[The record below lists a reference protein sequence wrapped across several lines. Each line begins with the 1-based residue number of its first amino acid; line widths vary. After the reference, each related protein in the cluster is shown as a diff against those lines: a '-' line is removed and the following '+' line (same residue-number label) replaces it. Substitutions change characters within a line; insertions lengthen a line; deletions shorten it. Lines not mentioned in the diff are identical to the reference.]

1 MTQHHHDHAHGHQ
14 HEHQNAKNQGL
25 HKDWRTWAVVLLML
39 AAMAAYVLS
48 EDESLVPGEPP
59 GERAPAMA
67 E

>member
-14 HEHQNAKNQGL
+14 HEHKPKNDGL

-48 EDESLVPGEPP
+48 GDEEIVPGE
-59 GERAPAMA
+59 APREGVMA

>member
-1 MTQHHHDHAHGHQ
+1 MTQHHHEHTHGHQ
-14 HEHQNAKNQGL
+14 HAHQPKSQGL
-25 HKDWRTWAVVLLML
+25 HKDWRTWAVILLML

-48 EDESLVPGEPP
+48 VDEEIVPGEVP